1 MSISRVPATFRD
13 QDYRF
18 SPQKRTRQIACDYC
32 GTIKTWNHN
41 RLPELDGLYLHIN
54 EQPKGKRTWRNLQ
67 NAYKKGWNATWWCT
81 RCWASQYYKHTDIE
95 EPILDDVR
103 RLLGIVK
110 QEDIDWAGEAKRKF
124 KQEDIDWAGRAK
136 RKWNL

>member
-32 GTIKTWNHN
+32 GAIKTWNHN
-41 RLPELDGLYLHIN
+41 RLPEIDGLYLHIN

-81 RCWASQYYKHTDIE
+81 RCWASRYFNFTDITNYVLE
-95 EPILDDVR
+95 AVR
-103 RLLGIVK
+103 RELGIVT
-110 QEDIDWAGEAKRKF
+110 QVNITWAVHAKH
-124 KQEDIDWAGRAK
+124 
-136 RKWNL
+136 KWPL